1 MWRSHGFSCGRDE
14 RQREAQQRYSQSAA
28 QRLCP
33 NLHMLLRQG
42 CWRSSAWPQS
52 LRMYLMITA
61 MKGRRGTYKLGKS
74 MEMCVCARALERLSA
89 WEISL
94 SCYVNV
100 SLMCWALNAS
110 CMYNV
115 AVLLPKHLMDC
126 PVCCFACSFTCF
138 LFWIAKWLLDLF
150 WFVVMRIVCVWGNI
164 SVHLKLQWA

>member
-1 MWRSHGFSCGRDE
+1 MDSHAVE
-14 RQREAQQRYSQSAA
+14 TRQREAQQRYSQSAA

-33 NLHMLLRQG
+33 NLHMLLRRG

-74 MEMCVCARALERLSA
+74 MEMCVCACTWEMSA

-110 CMYNV
+110 WMYNV
-115 AVLLPKHLMDC
+115 AVLLRGLSCVLFCMFIYMFSILNCKVTIRSFLICSNAHRVRLREHLSSSETA
-126 PVCCFACSFTCF
+126 VS
-138 LFWIAKWLLDLF
+138 
-150 WFVVMRIVCVWGNI
+150 I
-164 SVHLKLQWA
+164 S